1 MGRLYQECV
10 MQLPVSSVAPFLFA
24 PPESHLQCAS
34 LLLLDAFFID
44 ESPMNKINMKTKF
57 YSLVLEI
64 CLITSLPSRAMY

>member
-10 MQLPVSSVAPFLFA
+10 MQLPVSFVAPFFA

-64 CLITSLPSRAMY
+64 YLITSLPSRAMY